1 MSISSSLNAG
11 VAGLNANATRL
22 ATISDNIANS
32 GTFGYRR
39 AYAEF
44 EAMTIGNGR
53 NGGGFVAGGVLASTS
68 RMIDQEGSL
77 VSTLNALDLAISGRG
92 MLPVR
97 SIAGL
102 DSPQA
107 EESLKLMRTGAFSL
121 DANGRLTTDSG
132 MVLLG
137 WPANA
142 DGSMP
147 AYPRD
152 SVSGLEPIRVD
163 RNQRVGDPTTSITLG
178 VNLPAAATLV
188 GASGETLPMNVEYFG
203 NLGHSETLEFAFIPT
218 VPTTGSP
225 SNTWRMEV
233 RDSAQNGALVG
244 EFTIVFDDNR
254 TSGGA
259 ILSVTPGSAG
269 IYDASE
275 GSITVEVAGGPIN
288 IMVGAPG
295 ASDGLVQL
303 ADTFSPIGIAKD
315 GSPIGTMTG
324 LEVDD
329 EGFLVA
335 SFDTGFSRKL
345 YQIPLVDVPNLNGLR
360 ALPNMTYQ
368 ITPQSGAFLLWNAG
382 TGPTG
387 RMAGYAREGSTTDV
401 AAELTALIQ
410 TQRAYASNAKVIQ
423 TVALSFAFATV
434 LPVEISDWVRP
445 RLALMFFIVCSAT
458 IALLLVRMDDMVIS
472 LRRRLWRSL
481 HVGFFPMRRESP
493 IAPPP
498 LGMQVHFAAS
508 RLSLR

>member
-1 MSISSSLNAG
+1 
-11 VAGLNANATRL
+11 
-22 ATISDNIANS
+22 
-32 GTFGYRR
+32 
-39 AYAEF
+39 
-44 EAMTIGNGR
+44 
-53 NGGGFVAGGVLASTS
+53 
-68 RMIDQEGSL
+68 
-77 VSTLNALDLAISGRG
+77 
-92 MLPVR
+92 
-97 SIAGL
+97 
-102 DSPQA
+102 
-107 EESLKLMRTGAFSL
+107 
-121 DANGRLTTDSG
+121 
-132 MVLLG
+132 
-137 WPANA
+137 
-142 DGSMP
+142 
-147 AYPRD
+147 
-152 SVSGLEPIRVD
+152 
-163 RNQRVGDPTTSITLG
+163 
-178 VNLPAAATLV
+178 
-188 GASGETLPMNVEYFG
+188 MNVEYFG

-233 RDSAQNGALVG
+233 RDSAQSGALVG

-269 IYDASE
+269 INDASE

-288 IMVGAPG
+288 VMVGAPG

-410 TQRAYASNAKVIQ
+410 TQRAYASNAKVLQ

-481 HVGFFPMRRESP
+481 HVGFFPMRRDSP